1 MHKLHNITLSN
12 EVLDIFPLGEYQ
24 IHGYGQDKIDSKIF
38 FVNISLAVLPVVWE
52 IKIYLFWS
60 RKCGQKDLIAKII
73 NALL

>member
-38 FVNISLAVLPVVWE
+38 FVNISLAVLPVV
-52 IKIYLFWS
+52 
-60 RKCGQKDLIAKII
+60 
-73 NALL
+73 